1 MEDTTKLLALD
12 YSETSRDVIETLL
25 EDPSES
31 GIFDEIAKANLQRPE
46 ILRLLYEHPGT
57 PLEVRTFAARAL
69 SLPTVSPG
77 ETAKPR
83 EMRGESLTVKM
94 QKLNVSARVQLA
106 LKGGR
111 EIRGI
116 LARDSNK
123 EVVLSVLDNGR
134 ITESEIEMLAKS
146 RQTFEDALRK
156 IAKNKE
162 WTKKYAIIIALVT
175 NPKTPPGISVTHV
188 IDLKTRDLV
197 ILEKNR
203 NLAEAVRSAARKLL
217 HARKP
222 S

>member
-12 YSETSRDVIETLL
+12 YSETSRDVIEALL
-25 EDPSES
+25 EDPSEP
-31 GIFDEIAKANLQRPE
+31 GIFDEIANANLQRPE

-57 PLEVRTFAARAL
+57 PPEVRTFAARSL

-83 EMRGESLTVKM
+83 EPRGESLTLKM
-94 QKLNVSARVQLA
+94 QKLNVSARVQ
-106 LKGGR
+106 
-111 EIRGI
+111 
-116 LARDSNK
+116 ARDSNK

-162 WTKKYAIIIALVT
+162 WTKKYAIVIALVT

-222 S
+222 G

>member
-1 MEDTTKLLALD
+1 MEDTTKLLALY
-12 YSETSRDVIETLL
+12 YSEISREVIEVLL
-25 EDPSES
+25 EDQSEPA
-31 GIFDEIAKANLQRPE
+31 IFDEIAKANVERPE

-57 PLEVRTFAARAL
+57 PEEVRTYVAGFL
-69 SLPTVSPG
+69 SLPAVSHR
-77 ETAKPR
+77 EAVKAK
-83 EMRGESLTVKM
+83 EMKAESLTQKI
-94 QKLNVSARVQLA
+94 QKLNVSARVHLA

-134 ITESEIEMLAKS
+134 VTETEIEMIAKS

-156 IAKNKE
+156 ISKNKE
-162 WTKKYAIIIALVT
+162 WMKKYSIVIALVT
-175 NPKTPPGISVTHV
+175 NPKTPAGISVTHV
-188 IDLKTRDLV
+188 IELKTRDLV

-203 NLAEAVRSAARKLL
+203 NIAEAVRSAARKLL

-222 S
+222 F